1 MSEGERGE
9 AKVTGLNAAK
19 EAAEI
24 GDPDGVFLAC
34 IEAVESGDKV
44 PLPNVYKLVEEA
56 YSNAAGEFV
65 AHADREEDSGNRAGA
80 STNWD
85 MANDRYYRES
95 FARAEINTLTNW
107 KIDSPVGTL
116 ETYQKE
122 WDKMSSNTEPQN
134 LLEMALMIAYKG
146 GKVGKDEL
154 YGRMADYYA
163 NDAVSI
169 KDTLSKPQEPIDP
182 NSDHDSH
189 IITDREYLR
198 MEATRAEQKAALYRS
213 RLSRPGSNSPASRP
227 APPK

>member
-1 MSEGERGE
+1 
-9 AKVTGLNAAK
+9 
-19 EAAEI
+19 
-24 GDPDGVFLAC
+24 
-34 IEAVESGDKV
+34 
-44 PLPNVYKLVEEA
+44 
-56 YSNAAGEFV
+56 
-65 AHADREEDSGNRAGA
+65 
-80 STNWD
+80 
-85 MANDRYYRES
+85 
-95 FARAEINTLTNW
+95 
-107 KIDSPVGTL
+107 
-116 ETYQKE
+116 
-122 WDKMSSNTEPQN
+122 MSSNTEPQN